1 MKKTYKNR
9 AMRTEGSEPLKTG
22 GGPKGRNQDKIKIY
36 LGGPH
41 REAAERIAKRMG
53 LSLEELIQR
62 YISQMVADNRWPR

>member
-9 AMRTEGSEPLKTG
+9 AMRTEVNEPLKRDST
-22 GGPKGRNQDKIKIY
+22 KGKDQDKIKIY

-41 REAAERIAKRMG
+41 REAAERIAKRMN

>member
-1 MKKTYKNR
+1 MKKNYKNR
-9 AMRTEGSEPLKTG
+9 AMRTEANELLKRDSA
-22 GGPKGRNQDKIKIY
+22 KGKDQDKIKIY

-41 REAAERIAKRMG
+41 RDAAERIAKRMN

>member
-9 AMRTEGSEPLKTG
+9 AMRTEANEPIK
-22 GGPKGRNQDKIKIY
+22 PSNPQGRNQDKIKIY

-62 YISQMVADNRWPR
+62 YISQMVADNRWPS